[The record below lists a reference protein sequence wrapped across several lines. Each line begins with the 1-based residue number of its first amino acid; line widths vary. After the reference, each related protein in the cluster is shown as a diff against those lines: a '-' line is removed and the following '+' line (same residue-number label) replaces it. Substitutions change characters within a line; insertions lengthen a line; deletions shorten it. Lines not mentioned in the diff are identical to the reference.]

1 MLRNSETWNH
11 IVSNLKLE
19 LSEVRSE
26 YGGLKIQSSGDDT
39 RQSIAHRSTPCVA
52 VAPPLFFPSSGPGP
66 LATSS
71 AAHSP
76 FVGRE
81 VRPIH
86 DLQCLGM
93 PGNILGRLPGRESFV
108 QHYSHLHTS
117 YSPRSSSFRASLL
130 PHFLASS
137 MAFRSAS

>member
-66 LATSS
+66 LATAS

-81 VRPIH
+81 VPPIH
-86 DLQCLGM
+86 DLQCLWV
-93 PGNILGRLPGRESFV
+93 PGNIHGRLPGREALLTQS
-108 QHYSHLHTS
+108 SPLHTLH
-117 YSPRSSSFRASLL
+117 SPWSTSVPTPSRDPVFVL
-130 PHFLASS
+130 
-137 MAFRSAS
+137 

>member
-1 MLRNSETWNH
+1 MLRNSETWKH
-11 IVSNLKLE
+11 IISNLKHE

-81 VRPIH
+81 VRPPNPWPAMSW
-86 DLQCLGM
+86 DAGKYTW
-93 PGNILGRLPGRESFV
+93 PPV
-108 QHYSHLHTS
+108 
-117 YSPRSSSFRASLL
+117 RSS
-130 PHFLASS
+130 
-137 MAFRSAS
+137 

>member
-19 LSEVRSE
+19 LSDVRSE

-81 VRPIH
+81 VRAIH

-93 PGNILGRLPGRESFV
+93 PGNILGRLPGRESLDRKSTRLNS
-108 QHYSHLHTS
+108 SHT
-117 YSPRSSSFRASLL
+117 
-130 PHFLASS
+130 
-137 MAFRSAS
+137 